1 MRVEV
6 LDGLERRRR
15 WSQDDK
21 ARIVEETLVPGAK
34 VTDVARRNG
43 VAASVVFTWRRQ
55 ARTVEK
61 VGPCFTPVQITAAGL
76 GPLGTDS
83 EAELFKKVPDIDT
96 FDNFRTASES
106 HVVITMRGIGQM
118 EGDPVVGPDRVRL
131 EPERLAEPRRHGKR
145 PRGMDAAPERRQ
157 NAQPPVADLVPEP
170 FDHDRA
176 VRRNRAGRR
185 GLLIEERQKVAG
197 SAFVEAVLLHQPRD
211 RNLVALSH

>member
-61 VGPCFTPVQITAAGL
+61 VGPCFTPVRITAAVEPSAEDAKPLSKDDRRLRPVPAARNGL
-76 GPLGTDS
+76 IEIDLG
-83 EAELFKKVPDIDT
+83 
-96 FDNFRTASES
+96 NR
-106 HVVITMRGIGQM
+106 R
-118 EGDPVVGPDRVRL
+118 RVL
-131 EPERLAEPRRHGKR
+131 VDAQV
-145 PRGMDAAPERRQ
+145 DAAALARVLDVLERR
-157 NAQPPVADLVPEP
+157 
-170 FDHDRA
+170 
-176 VRRNRAGRR
+176 
-185 GLLIEERQKVAG
+185 
-197 SAFVEAVLLHQPRD
+197 
-211 RNLVALSH
+211 